1 MLQVFG
7 GLTEKKID
15 ALLVFLIE
23 VVVIRHWLWLLLLV
37 HGNFGPE
44 AALEVALGVMIGSTF
59 ARFFTSHASGYC
71 KYF

>member
-23 VVVIRHWLWLLLLV
+23 VVVIGHWLWLLLLV
-37 HGNFGPE
+37 HGNVGPE
-44 AALEVALGVMIGSTF
+44 AALEVALSVMIGTTF
-59 ARFFTSHASGYC
+59 AGFFTSHASGYR